1 MTHKADV
8 IFMGHLSPIRLNEV
22 ISSALAMVYISY
34 FEGFGIPIVEAFKS
48 QTAVI
53 TSNVT
58 SMPEVAGDAALIVD
72 PFDISDIAKAMN
84 IIESN
89 PDIRKQLIKKGADRV
104 KQFSW
109 NHTAEAVWDSITKCI
124 NTKTT
129 N

>member
-1 MTHKADV
+1 
-8 IFMGHLSPIRLNEV
+8 MGHLSPIRLNEV